1 MDIATPA
8 ESEVRPRGDEAAR
21 VLNVSAGIVLL
32 AWAGILADF
41 GPVVSRIL
49 DNVHWTVAYTGAAWL
64 GWIGVRRA
72 ERPDERETRRW
83 FALGLS
89 AYAVGQLL
97 WVAQVIAD
105 WTPFPGPT
113 DLGCGALG
121 PASVWALWTA
131 LRAHG
136 KSGRARAAAL
146 DAAML
151 ATTALVVILAVY
163 LPLRGDLRWPAMVV
177 LIAYPAGFFAAAGV
191 ALVLALTFRLGL
203 ERRWLAVFA
212 ALFLSGSLWMQ
223 WNALLLRGAQG
234 DGSLLNFL
242 FSPCALALGWA
253 ALRWEARPVE
263 NADRDRLYEAILR
276 ILPLAAV
283 VGAATALVL
292 VLVLPGFS
300 ETLRVVVGLGA
311 IVVVGL
317 ATARQ
322 TLLISERERLLEA
335 ERQARESE
343 ARFKALFD
351 HAPDGVLIFENDFVV
366 EANDGARRLF
376 GGEAGDL
383 IGLAPVDL
391 LAGGPEE
398 TGHAARAL
406 EERVAAARAGRTQH
420 FECRARTVEGTP
432 FEAEVGLGRIE
443 TGERV
448 LLQAWVRDI
457 SARKRAERTL
467 IDLNTQLERR
477 VEARTEELRAKNREL
492 ETFTYSVSHDLK
504 APLRGIDGYSRL
516 LLEDHA
522 ESLDDEGRRFLGSV
536 RQASL
541 HMGQLIDDLL
551 AYSQIERRA
560 PAVAPVRPRAV
571 ARGIL
576 ATLKPEIERRGLR
589 VRLEIPEELTVRA
602 DAQGL
607 TIALR
612 NLIDNAMKFTRDAAE
627 PEIEI
632 GGRAAGGEGLL
643 WVRDNGIGFDMR
655 FVGRIFDIFQRLHRT
670 EDYPG
675 TGVGLAIVRK
685 AMERAGGRTW
695 AESTPGRGATFHLQ
709 LPLSE

>member
-1 MDIATPA
+1 M
-8 ESEVRPRGDEAAR
+8 SAA
-21 VLNVSAGIVLL
+21 IVVV
-32 AWAGILADF
+32 AWTGILCDF
-41 GPVVSRIL
+41 GPIVSRIL

-72 ERPDERETRRW
+72 ERADERETRRW

-89 AYAVGQLL
+89 AYAIGQILWVGQ
-97 WVAQVIAD
+97 VILD

-121 PASVWALWTA
+121 PAFVWALWTA
-131 LRAHG
+131 LRTHA
-136 KSGRARAAAL
+136 KAGRGHAAAL

-151 ATTALVVILAVY
+151 ATTALVVILAIY
-163 LPLRGDLRWPAMVV
+163 LPLRGDLDWPAMLV

-203 ERRWLAVFA
+203 DRRWLAVFV

-263 NADRDRLYEAILR
+263 DDGRDQLYEAILR
-276 ILPLAAV
+276 VLPLAAV
-283 VGAATALVL
+283 LGAATALVL

-311 IVVVGL
+311 IIVVGL

-322 TLLISERERLLEA
+322 ALLISERERLLEA
-335 ERQARESE
+335 ERKARESE

-351 HAPDGVLIFENDFVV
+351 HAPDGVLLLENGLVS
-366 EANDGARRLF
+366 EANAGACRLF
-376 GGEAGDL
+376 GGEAADL
-383 IGLAPVDL
+383 AGLAATAL
-391 LAGGPEE
+391 LASGPDEA
-398 TGHAARAL
+398 GDDAQRLADRI
-406 EERVAAARAGRTQH
+406 AAAGRGHPQH
-420 FECRARTVEGTP
+420 FECRARTLEGTP
-432 FEAEVGLGRIE
+432 FEAEMGLGLVE
-443 TGERV
+443 SGERV

-467 IDLNTQLERR
+467 LDLNTELERR
-477 VEARTEELRAKNREL
+477 VEARTAELRAKNREL

-522 ESLDDEGRRFLGSV
+522 ESLDGEGRRFLGAV

-541 HMGQLIDDLL
+541 HMAQLIDDLL

-560 PAVAPVRPRAV
+560 PAVGPVRPRAV

-576 ATLKPEIERRGLR
+576 ATLEPEIERRGMR
-589 VRLEIPEELTVRA
+589 VRLDIPEELTVRA

-612 NLIDNAMKFTRDAAE
+612 NLVDNAMKFTRDATE

-632 GGRAAGGEGLL
+632 GGCAAAGSGLL

-655 FVGRIFDIFQRLHRT
+655 FVGRIFDIFQRLHRS

-685 AMERAGGRTW
+685 AMERTGGRAW

>member
-1 MDIATPA
+1 MDVANPA
-8 ESEVRPRGDEAAR
+8 EAQIHPRGDEAGR
-21 VLNVSAGIVLL
+21 VLFVASGIVFL
-32 AWAGILADF
+32 AWVGILCDF
-41 GPVVSRIL
+41 GPLVSRIL
-49 DNVHWTVAYTGAAWL
+49 DNVHWTVAYTAAAWL

-72 ERPDERETRRW
+72 ERPDERETRRR

-89 AYAVGQLL
+89 AYAVGQYL
-97 WVAQVIAD
+97 WVGQVLAD

-121 PASVWALWTA
+121 PACVWALANT
-131 LRAHG
+131 LRSHRKPDQG
-136 KSGRARAAAL
+136 PAAAL
-146 DAAML
+146 DATML
-151 ATTALVVILAVY
+151 ATTALVVILVVY
-163 LPLRGDLRWPAMVV
+163 LPLRGDLNWPAWVV
-177 LIAYPAGFFAAAGV
+177 LVAYPAGFFAAAGLAV
-191 ALVLALTFRLGL
+191 VLALHFRLGL
-203 ERRWLAVFA
+203 DRRWLAVFA
-212 ALFLSGSLWMQ
+212 ALFLSGALWMQ
-223 WNALLLRGAQG
+223 WNALLLRDEQG

-242 FSPCALALGWA
+242 FSPSALAVGWA
-253 ALRWEARPVE
+253 ALHWQARPVE
-263 NADRDRLYEAILR
+263 NTVRERVYEAILR
-276 ILPLAAV
+276 LLPLAAV
-283 VGAATALVL
+283 LGAAAALIL

-300 ETLRVVVGLGA
+300 ETLRVVVGFGA
-311 IVVVGL
+311 ILVVAL
-317 ATARQ
+317 AAARQ
-322 TLLISERERLLEA
+322 ALLISERDRLLDA

-351 HAPDGVLIFENDFVV
+351 QAPDGVLIFENGFVA
-366 EANDGARRLF
+366 ESNDGARRLF
-376 GGEAGDL
+376 GGGVEEL
-383 IGLAPVDL
+383 RGLAPAEL

-398 TGHAARAL
+398 TAGAAHGLA
-406 EERVAAARAGRTQH
+406 ERVAEAQAGRAQH
-420 FECRARTVEGTP
+420 FECRARTVEGTA
-432 FEAEVGLGRIE
+432 FEAEVNLGLVAA
-443 TGERV
+443 GERR

-457 SARKRAERTL
+457 TARKRAERTL
-467 IDLNTQLERR
+467 LELNGQLERR

-522 ESLDDEGRRFLGSV
+522 ASLDPEGRRFLGAV

-551 AYSQIERRA
+551 AYSQVERRA
-560 PAVAPVRPRAV
+560 PAVGPVRPRAV

-576 ATLKPEIERRGLR
+576 ATVAPELERRGFV

-607 TIALR
+607 TLALR
-612 NLIDNAMKFTRDAAE
+612 NLIDNAMKFTRDTAR

-632 GGRAAGGEGLL
+632 GGRAAAGEGLL

-655 FVGRIFDIFQRLHRT
+655 FVGRIFDIFQRLHRS

-685 AMERAGGRTW
+685 ALERADGRVW

-709 LPLSE
+709 LPLFE